1 MLFLAG
7 GFFFLNV
14 LNFSVCGFVS
24 GGGGDVVWVR
34 GVGGVGGGGA
44 SLVVVSRTSLSI
56 LIFWGFFK
64 MLTAIISFFVYFV
77 GFHYDFCIFYSRKR
91 KCFLFIPF
99 FSKCLETLS
108 LP

>member
-34 GVGGVGGGGA
+34 GVGGVGGGG
-44 SLVVVSRTSLSI
+44 
-56 LIFWGFFK
+56 
-64 MLTAIISFFVYFV
+64 
-77 GFHYDFCIFYSRKR
+77 
-91 KCFLFIPF
+91 
-99 FSKCLETLS
+99 CL
-108 LP
+108 

>member
-34 GVGGVGGGGA
+34 GVGGVGGGG
-44 SLVVVSRTSLSI
+44 VSLSS
-56 LIFWGFFK
+56 
-64 MLTAIISFFVYFV
+64 SFTYFALNS
-77 GFHYDFCIFYSRKR
+77 Y
-91 KCFLFIPF
+91 FLGV
-99 FSKCLETLS
+99 L
-108 LP
+108 